1 MDFKLENVL
10 VSLHSLKTMGLG
22 TFGASAPL
30 FLRNGELLGHSPIH
44 ICSFL
49 PPLQT
54 HTWHF
59 HRLLCTVVRWQCVGQ
74 SPGNCK
80 QCLAVE
86 MSRKK
91 IEIQNYMYCHYPYI
105 CSQCVLVCCQC
116 FHMFFHNIHSYVVS
130 VSTCVINVSIF
141 FYNCRWR
148 NNLEIFKRKI
158 FEYKNILHTRFLV
171 EFVLL
176 DL

>member
-91 IEIQNYMYCHYPYI
+91 IEIQNYMYCHYPYM

-141 FYNCRWR
+141 FLQLSLEKQSR
-148 NNLEIFKRKI
+148 NF
-158 FEYKNILHTRFLV
+158 
-171 EFVLL
+171 
-176 DL
+176 